1 MKFFPFFVKNLKKF
15 LNITIVS
22 FQQFFEYFKSLY
34 ENSPITKKALEK
46 LQITFIYFLYYFN
59 FVDLFLLRSRE
70 YTYPNIFLE
79 FLNLHLKILDI
90 PFITFLCNT
99 DNTYFLHLIITQIV
113 MQRKQIIF
121 TNHVKFHIILLT
133 LIDCFDRI
141 LLEYLLFFTSRESI
155 GTMPP
160 KFSSYLYI
168 ILFSISLFS
177 YFYSYICGILKKDPI
192 FPAPFDIITKSAS
205 FWVRTKKNTNNKVE
219 KKKVK
224 SF

>member
-1 MKFFPFFVKNLKKF
+1 MKFFPFFVKSLKKF
-15 LNITIVS
+15 LNITLLS
-22 FQQFFEYFKSLY
+22 FQNFYTYSKSLY
-34 ENSPITKKALEK
+34 DTSPEAKKIIEK

-59 FVDLFLLRSRE
+59 FVDLFLVKSKE
-70 YTYPNIFLE
+70 YNYPNIFLE

-141 LLEYLLFFTSRESI
+141 LLEYLLFFTSREAI

-177 YFYSYICGILKKDPI
+177 YFYSYICGILKIDPI
-192 FPAPFDIITKSAS
+192 FPAPFDIVTKSAY
-205 FWVRTKKNTNNKVE
+205 FWVRTKKNPM
-219 KKKVK
+219 KKPSKK
-224 SF
+224 DLKNF